1 MGRAKTIEML
11 LMDGKADGRVKCSLP
26 GNWVGKVYK
35 IPRESIELGKTR
47 KDLNQSGVYFLFG
60 KTPEGKPEVY
70 VGQAVERKNGHG
82 ITQRLLE
89 HKKPSE
95 DYWTEAVVLTTSDN
109 SFGPTEV
116 SYLEHKF
123 YQMAVDAGQYEVHNA
138 NDPNAGNVS
147 EEKEAELESHV
158 DNTLLIIATLGYKVF
173 TKDPAGQKDPAIPS
187 DSKHHRVHCTSQSTD
202 VDANGICTED
212 GKITVLKGSKVSNKI
227 SPVFK
232 KQGHGFYLKRIGY
245 ENDGT
250 IKDRIFQKDCDFSS
264 LSAAAAI
271 VLGRNAN
278 GRIEWKTE
286 DDKNAG
292 DLLK

>member
-11 LMDGKADGRVKCSLP
+11 LMDGRADGRVKCSLP

-123 YQMAVDAGQYEVHNA
+123 YQMAVDAVQYEVHNA

-158 DNTLLIIATLGYKVF
+158 ENTLLIIATLGYKVF
-173 TKDPAGQKDPAIPS
+173 TKNSGQKAPVVSTD
-187 DSKHHRVHCTSQSTD
+187 KNHHKVHCFSQSND
-202 VDANGICTED
+202 ADANGICTED
-212 GKITVLKGSKVSNKI
+212 GKIIVLKGSRVSDKI
-227 SPVFK
+227 SPSFE
-232 KQGHGFYLKRIGY
+232 KQGHGFYLKRKSL
-245 ENDGT
+245 EKEGT
-250 IKDRIFQKDCDFSS
+250 IKDRIFRKDYKFSS
-264 LSAAAAI
+264 LSAAAAV
-271 VLGRNAN
+271 VLGRSAN
-278 GRIEWKTE
+278 GRTEWKTE
-286 DDKNAG
+286 DGRDAG
-292 DLLK
+292 TLLK

>member
-11 LMDGKADGRVKCSLP
+11 LMDGRADGRVKCSLP

-138 NDPNAGNVS
+138 NDPNPGNVS

-158 DNTLLIIATLGYKVF
+158 DNVLLIIATLGYKVF
-173 TKDPAGQKDPAIPS
+173 SKAQEKLSPAPS
-187 DSKHHRVHCTSQSTD
+187 NTGHYKVRCTSHSTD
-202 VDANGICTED
+202 TDSTGICSQD

-227 SPVFK
+227 SPVFE
-232 KQGHGFYLKRIGY
+232 KQGRGFYKMRIAY

-250 IKDRIFQKDCDFSS
+250 IKDRILQKDCDFKS
-264 LSAAAAI
+264 LSAAAAVI
-271 VLGRNAN
+271 LGRNAN
-278 GRIEWKTE
+278 GKTEWKTE
-286 DDKNAG
+286 DGRNAG
-292 DLLK
+292 ELLK